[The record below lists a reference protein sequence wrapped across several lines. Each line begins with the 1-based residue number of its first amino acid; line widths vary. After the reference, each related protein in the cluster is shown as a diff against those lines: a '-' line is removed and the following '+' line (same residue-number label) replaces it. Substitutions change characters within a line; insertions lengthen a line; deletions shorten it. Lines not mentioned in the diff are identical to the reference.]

1 METLPR
7 RRRGRGA
14 SPGGGLRPL
23 RVVVT
28 GSECTGKTTL
38 ARRLATRFD
47 APFVPEFCR
56 GYQDVLGKPLDA
68 RDVEP
73 IARGQ
78 IAEADAAENETTRLL
93 ILDTDLVSTVV
104 YARHYYG
111 SCPAWA
117 EEAARSRRADL
128 YLLCAPDL
136 PWKAD
141 GQRDRGDRREEMHGL
156 FAAALAATGAGVSL
170 VSGSGPG
177 RELSAIAAVTAALAG
192 RSPDSPPA
200 G

>member
-1 METLPR
+1 M
-7 RRRGRGA
+7 
-14 SPGGGLRPL
+14 RPL

-38 ARRLATRFD
+38 ARSLAERFG
-47 APFVPEFCR
+47 APWVPEYSR
-56 GYQDVLGKPLDA
+56 GYCEAKPTPLGA
-68 RDVEP
+68 EDVEP

-78 IAEADAAENETTRLL
+78 MAEADAAEARATDLL
-93 ILDTDLVSTVV
+93 VLDTDLLSTVV

-111 SCPAWA
+111 ACPAWV

-136 PWKAD
+136 PWTAD
-141 GQRDRGDRREEMHGL
+141 GVRDRGDAREEMHRL
-156 FAAALAATGAGVSL
+156 FAEELARAGARVTP
-170 VSGSGPG
+170 VSGLGPARG
-177 RELSAIAAVTAALAG
+177 DEAAAAVARSLAR
-192 RSPDSPPA
+192 RSPGARSA

>member
-1 METLPR
+1 M
-7 RRRGRGA
+7 
-14 SPGGGLRPL
+14 RPL

-38 ARRLATRFD
+38 ARSLAERFG
-47 APFVPEFCR
+47 APWVPEFSR
-56 GYQDVLGKPLDA
+56 GYCEAKPAPLGA
-68 RDVEP
+68 EDVEP

-78 IAEADAAENETTRLL
+78 MAEADAAEARATDLL
-93 ILDTDLVSTVV
+93 VLDTDLLSTVV

-111 SCPAWA
+111 ACPAWV

-136 PWKAD
+136 PWTAD
-141 GQRDRGDRREEMHGL
+141 GVRDRSDAREEMHRL
-156 FAAALAATGAGVSL
+156 FADELARAGADVTRVTGAG
-170 VSGSGPG
+170 PD
-177 RELSAIAAVTAALAG
+177 RTEAAFAAVAGALAR
-192 RSPDSPPA
+192 RSPTAEPA